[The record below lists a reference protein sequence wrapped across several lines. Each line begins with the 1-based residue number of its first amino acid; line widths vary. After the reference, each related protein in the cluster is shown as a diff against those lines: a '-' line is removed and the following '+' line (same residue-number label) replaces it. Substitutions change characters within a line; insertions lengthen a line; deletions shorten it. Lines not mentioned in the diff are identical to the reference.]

1 MSNKNTF
8 DVHRPFG
15 PTVAKF
21 SMSEKLIDTLNDYSE
36 KIILDKKKSKDL
48 DAGKRLAGQVT
59 QEFDLEKEFIKTSG
73 LMEFLG
79 NSVATWI
86 KYSTSLQI
94 TKFNINSSWI
104 VRQFKN
110 EYNPTHWHSG
120 HVSGVGY
127 LKVPNTLGESYQKN
141 KNQNS
146 NGKLELIHGSKMF
159 LCNSTIKLTPKVG
172 DFYFFPNYLMHNV
185 YPFTDTDEE
194 RRSISFNAEIDDNIY
209 NVYKN

>member
-1 MSNKNTF
+1 MSPENNF
-8 DVHRPFG
+8 EVHRPFG

-21 SMSEKLIDTLNDYSE
+21 SMSQKLIDTLNDYSE

-48 DAGKRLAGQVT
+48 DAGKKLAGQVT

-86 KYSTSLQI
+86 KHSTSLQI
-94 TKFNINSSWI
+94 TKFNIQSSWI

-141 KNQNS
+141 KNLNS
-146 NGKLELIHGSKMF
+146 NGNLELIHGSKMF
-159 LCNSTIKLTPKVG
+159 LCNSTIRLKPKVG

-185 YPFTDTDEE
+185 YPFSDTDEE
-194 RRSISFNAEIDDNIY
+194 RRSISFNAKIDDNIY
-209 NVYKN
+209 DVYKI

>member
-1 MSNKNTF
+1 MSQEKNF
-8 DVHRPFG
+8 EVHRPFG
-15 PTVAKF
+15 PTVGKF
-21 SMSEKLIDTLNDYSE
+21 VMPPELIKKLNDYSE
-36 KIILDKKKSKDL
+36 EIIVDKEKSKKL
-48 DAGKRLAGQVT
+48 DAGKKLAGQVT
-59 QEFDLEKEFIKTSG
+59 QEFDLENEFIKSSG

-94 TKFNINSSWI
+94 KKFNIQSSWI

-127 LKVPNTLGESYQKN
+127 LKVPEILGSTAQEK
-141 KNQNS
+141 KEKT
-146 NGKLELIHGSKMF
+146 NGNLELIHGNKMF
-159 LCNSTIKLTPKVG
+159 LCNSTIRLKPKVG

-185 YPFTDTDEE
+185 YPFFDTDEE
-194 RRSISFNAEIDDNIY
+194 RRSISFNAEIDDSIY
-209 NVYKN
+209 DVYKD

>member
-1 MSNKNTF
+1 MSQENNF
-8 DVHRPFG
+8 EVHRPFG

-36 KIILDKKKSKDL
+36 KIISNKKKSKDL
-48 DAGKRLAGQVT
+48 DAGKKLAGQVT

-73 LMEFLG
+73 LLEFLG

-86 KYSTSLQI
+86 KHSTSLKI
-94 TKFNINSSWI
+94 TKFNIQSSWI

-127 LKVPNTLGESYQKN
+127 LKVPNTLGESYQEN

-146 NGKLELIHGSKMF
+146 NGNLELIHGSKMF
-159 LCNSTIKLTPKVG
+159 LCNSTIRLKPKVG

-185 YPFTDTDEE
+185 YPFTGTNEE
-194 RRSISFNAEIDDNIY
+194 RRSISFNAEIDNSIY
-209 NVYKN
+209 DVYKN